1 MMPTH
6 AFHRAHQ
13 AAALS
18 NCAYDWMLA
27 LVDVGTALWLV
38 AYVLAIV
45 QGFRQKTYG
54 VPMVAI
60 TLNFTWEFLAAFAW
74 DEPVLL
80 WRIGDVLWML
90 IDGVI
95 VFQLFRFGRARQSV
109 PEIRDAYV
117 PVLVALFL
125 SALVGQYTFT
135 RYFGDGLGFEDA
147 YVISIVMGSLFITMY
162 FARREHGD
170 LAYGVA
176 WTKWLGTGLTS
187 LALYFI
193 LPRFYPHR
201 TSYGFMYFAYVLCFV
216 LDGTYV
222 ALLARGRRTKA
233 AVALAPDVSEVRAMA
248 A

>member
-6 AFHRAHQ
+6 AFHRTHQ

-27 LVDVGTALWLV
+27 LVDVGTAFWLV

-95 VFQLFRFGRARQSV
+95 VFQLFRFGRTRQSV

-125 SALVGQYTFT
+125 AALVGQF
-135 RYFGDGLGFEDA
+135 
-147 YVISIVMGSLFITMY
+147 ISIVMGSLFITMY

-201 TSYGFMYFAYVLCFV
+201 TSYGFMYFAYVLCFL